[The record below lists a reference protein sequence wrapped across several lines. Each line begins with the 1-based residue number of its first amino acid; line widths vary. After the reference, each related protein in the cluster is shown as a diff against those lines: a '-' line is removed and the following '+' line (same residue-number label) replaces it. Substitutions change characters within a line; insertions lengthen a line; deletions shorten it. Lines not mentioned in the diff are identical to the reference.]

1 MNLSNTC
8 VSDYWGDEASQ
19 YVSGLNIEIDYF
31 HFIAPSAPSAL
42 QTDVSIFYGRYL
54 YGRDENSSKNGR
66 RQRQQ
71 IRPRK
76 VVDFDGT
83 FHDLF
88 LVT

>member
-1 MNLSNTC
+1 MNPQSNQHH
-8 VSDYWGDEASQ
+8 SPERHHE
-19 YVSGLNIEIDYF
+19 NIEINYF
-31 HFIAPSAPSAL
+31 HFIALSAPSAL
-42 QTDVSIFYGRYL
+42 QTDGSIFYERYL

-83 FHDLF
+83 FQTYF
-88 LVT
+88 W